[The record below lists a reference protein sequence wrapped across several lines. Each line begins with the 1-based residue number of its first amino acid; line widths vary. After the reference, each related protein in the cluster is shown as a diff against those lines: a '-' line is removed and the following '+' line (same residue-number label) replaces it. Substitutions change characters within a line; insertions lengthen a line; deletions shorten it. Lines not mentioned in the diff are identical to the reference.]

1 MSFKNFEE
9 LKQLDSEIVKKEIIE
24 AKKQLFELRLQKS
37 TRQAF
42 KSHSFKHLKRKI
54 AQLLTI
60 ETSRR
65 N

>member
-1 MSFKNFEE
+1 MSFKDFEE
-9 LKQLDSEIVKKEIIE
+9 LKQLDNESLKSEVVA
-24 AKKQLFELRLQKS
+24 AKKQLFELRLQKA

-42 KSHSFKHLKRKI
+42 KPHSFKHLKRKI

-60 ETSRR
+60 ENLRR

>member
-1 MSFKNFEE
+1 MAFTSFEE
-9 LKQLDSEIVKKEIIE
+9 FSKLTNEVLSTEVLL
-24 AKKQLFELRLQKS
+24 AKKQLFELRLQRA
-37 TRQAF
+37 TRQSF

-60 ETSRR
+60 ESARK

>member
-1 MSFKNFEE
+1 MPFKNFDE
-9 LKQLDSEIVKKEIIE
+9 LKQLDNEILKKEVVE
-24 AKKQLFELRLQKS
+24 AKKQLFELRVQKS

-42 KSHSFKHLKRKI
+42 KPHLFKHLKRKI

-60 ETSRR
+60 ENLRK

>member
-9 LKQLDSEIVKKEIIE
+9 LKQLNKDSIQKEIVDT
-24 AKKQLFELRLQKS
+24 KKQLFELRIQKS

-42 KSHSFKHLKRKI
+42 KPHMFKHLKRKI

-60 ETSRR
+60 ENSTR

>member
-1 MSFKNFEE
+1 MSFKDFDDLKNLDNE
-9 LKQLDSEIVKKEIIE
+9 LVKKEIIE
-24 AKKQLFELRLQKS
+24 AKKQLFELRLQKA

-42 KSHSFKHLKRKI
+42 KPHSFKHLRRKI

-60 ETSRR
+60 ENSRS

>member
-1 MSFKNFEE
+1 MPFKSFETLN
-9 LKQLDSEIVKKEIIE
+9 QLENEIIKQE
-24 AKKQLFELRLQKS
+24 IIDAKKQLFELRLQKS

-42 KSHSFKHLKRKI
+42 KPHLFKHLKRKI

-60 ETSRR
+60 QSLRR

>member
-1 MSFKNFEE
+1 MSFKDFEE
-9 LKQLDSEIVKKEIIE
+9 LKQLDTELLKKEILD
-24 AKKQLFELRLQKS
+24 AKKQLFELRLQKA

-42 KSHSFKHLKRKI
+42 KPHSFKHLKRKI

-60 ETSRR
+60 ENLRR

>member
-1 MSFKNFEE
+1 MSFKDFEE
-9 LKQLDSEIVKKEIIE
+9 LKQLDNESLKSEIVA
-24 AKKQLFELRLQKS
+24 AKKQLFELRLQKA

-42 KSHSFKHLKRKI
+42 KPHSFKHLKRKI

-60 ETSRR
+60 ENLRR

>member
-1 MSFKNFEE
+1 MSFKDFEE
-9 LKQLDSEIVKKEIIE
+9 LKQLDNELLKKEVVD
-24 AKKQLFELRLQKS
+24 AKKQLFELRLQKA

-42 KSHSFKHLKRKI
+42 KPHSFKHLKRKI

-60 ETSRR
+60 ENSRR